1 MLFIVWEGFLRQAK
15 ISTLVNSVETK
26 LVYTIII
33 CTVVGATLGFGLSY
47 VIVITPLNTR
57 FDDLKA
63 ELNEVNSRLLQIQTL
78 SNKTIHTFTLHWD
91 L

>member
-1 MLFIVWEGFLRQAK
+1 VLFIVWEGFLRQAK